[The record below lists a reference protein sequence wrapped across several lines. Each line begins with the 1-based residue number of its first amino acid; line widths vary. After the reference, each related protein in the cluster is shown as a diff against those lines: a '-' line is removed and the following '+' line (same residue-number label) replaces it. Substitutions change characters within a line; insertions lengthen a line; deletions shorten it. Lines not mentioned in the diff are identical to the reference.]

1 VSRLLSIIEKF
12 SGIKVL
18 VVGDVML
25 DRYWWGSVRRISPE
39 APVPVVN
46 LEKTSLVAGGAAN
59 VAANIAG
66 LGAEPLLVGVVG
78 QDDEALLVPQILSR
92 INVSADYLVKVKDRP
107 TTIKTRIVA
116 HSQHVVRIDQEDSQP
131 IDFET
136 EKKLEILIEKTL
148 KSADVV
154 LISDYAKGVLTET
167 VLTGLITKANEMKK
181 PVLVDPK
188 GREYQKYRNAALLT
202 PNRIEAALACNLDID
217 GQNLVEKAGSRL
229 LKDLEVGAVLI
240 TQGEKGMTLFR
251 NGEKPFHLDSLAR
264 NVYDVTGA
272 GDTVIAGL
280 GAAVGAGADLAEAA
294 EIANIAAGLVVEEVG
309 TTAIDVKK
317 LKEAIAAA

>member
-1 VSRLLSIIEKF
+1 MI
-12 SGIKVL
+12 
-18 VVGDVML
+18 
-25 DRYWWGSVRRISPE
+25 RR
-39 APVPVVN
+39 
-46 LEKTSLVAGGAAN
+46 AG
-59 VAANIAG
+59 NI
-66 LGAEPLLVGVVG
+66 
-78 QDDEALLVPQILSR
+78 
-92 INVSADYLVKVKDRP
+92 
-107 TTIKTRIVA
+107 
-116 HSQHVVRIDQEDSQP
+116 
-131 IDFET
+131 
-136 EKKLEILIEKTL
+136 
-148 KSADVV
+148 
-154 LISDYAKGVLTET
+154 
-167 VLTGLITKANEMKK
+167 
-181 PVLVDPK
+181 
-188 GREYQKYRNAALLT
+188 AALLT

-251 NGEKPFHLDSLAR
+251 NGEKPFHLDSRAR
-264 NVYDVTGA
+264 KVYDVTGA